1 MSKDK
6 LSPEGEV
13 IAAYGAAM
21 VAAFQVLL
29 NCLEENEAVHP
40 GQFPEALRVY
50 MEMVK
55 SKKGDM
61 NDMTLAVLH
70 DFRMA
75 TFELI
80 AHASDSE
87 RNARRGEIGRSDH
100 INDYSIKQRRHS
112 DLNCEKRGNFL
123 QQMSTASKVGWLVAA
138 KILRLARSTMSKG
151 PDPPTVS

>member
-1 MSKDK
+1 MPKGK

-61 NDMTLAVLH
+61 SDKTLAMLH
-70 DFRMA
+70 DIRMA
-75 TFELI
+75 TL
-80 AHASDSE
+80 D
-87 RNARRGEIGRSDH
+87 
-100 INDYSIKQRRHS
+100 
-112 DLNCEKRGNFL
+112 
-123 QQMSTASKVGWLVAA
+123 
-138 KILRLARSTMSKG
+138 
-151 PDPPTVS
+151 